1 MSRYLVSFHVNA
13 TACSLHVVWPVRALA
28 FRAIH
33 YKQLLT
39 GQNFLRSQQCI
50 NRHLHVKSY
59 TQLQLR
65 HQPCPSFPVARGIP
79 PVTCR
84 DRRQSDTAVSQLIR
98 PELVH
103 LLPPHCGIIINDTA
117 TTAFTLHLHTVHV
130 IAKASIAN
138 SHSSRDE
145 SIHRL
150 ALSPSLPTSPPLS
163 LSSRFHHK
171 KC

>member
-1 MSRYLVSFHVNA
+1 MHV
-13 TACSLHVVWPVRALA
+13 TTHSLFTPCCLVRARARFPYLSSQTTPHRSELLA
-28 FRAIH
+28 TMISNEPPSSRANHTHSLNHAI
-33 YKQLLT
+33 
-39 GQNFLRSQQCI
+39 GR
-50 NRHLHVKSY
+50 
-59 TQLQLR
+59 
-65 HQPCPSFPVARGIP
+65 CPSSSVARGRP
-79 PVTCR
+79 AVTCR